1 MANSLNIP
9 RLREET
15 HFVFIIYRFL
25 CNSAML
31 KLGWQKSYICVNFKY
46 MVKISL
52 GNCNT
57 EAWLM
62 SH

>member
-25 CNSAML
+25 CNSASL
-31 KLGWQKSYICVNFKY
+31 KLGWQKKLYLREFQIYS
-46 MVKISL
+46 
-52 GNCNT
+52 
-57 EAWLM
+57 
-62 SH
+62 